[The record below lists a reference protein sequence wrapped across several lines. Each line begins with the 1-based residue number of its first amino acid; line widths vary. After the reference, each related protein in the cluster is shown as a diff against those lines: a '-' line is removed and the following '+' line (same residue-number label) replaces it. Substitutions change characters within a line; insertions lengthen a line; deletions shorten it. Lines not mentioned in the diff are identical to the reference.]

1 LHRKFKIIFKSENDE
16 AMPADFEP
24 VQQEVIVGSGET
36 ALTFYRAYN
45 PTDSPVIGKYYLIQ
59 S

>member
-1 LHRKFKIIFKSENDE
+1 
-16 AMPADFEP
+16 MPADFEP